1 MIVGLRKLKVGIN
14 EMWVKENK
22 NPRIL
27 LDLPKTMDE
36 MNV

>member
-1 MIVGLRKLKVGIN
+1 
-14 EMWVKENK
+14 MWVKENK

-27 LDLPKTMDE
+27 LDLPKKIDE